1 MVLIRI
7 DLDFNLKS
15 VEVDVQVR
23 YVVMEVD
30 GQGSISFFVNIYAPN
45 CSPFGLMVFWPMV
58 FLAQEKMSSTSIT
71 ADDKQNASEILGIAA
86 SVRKVNQI
94 KAYR

>member
-45 CSPFGLMVFWPMV
+45 CSPFGLMVF
-58 FLAQEKMSSTSIT
+58 
-71 ADDKQNASEILGIAA
+71 
-86 SVRKVNQI
+86 
-94 KAYR
+94 

>member
-30 GQGSISFFVNIYAPN
+30 GQGSNFFFVNIYASN
-45 CSPFGLMVFWPMV
+45 KV
-58 FLAQEKMSSTSIT
+58 QE
-71 ADDKQNASEILGIAA
+71 QCHF
-86 SVRKVNQI
+86 
-94 KAYR
+94 